1 METDLGQSVI
11 QSPYFDTNK
20 FQKQIELIKNASE
33 AAQKK
38 IDHYSAHNED
48 VLRAIDVVEDFLR
61 DKHRLCYGGQ
71 AINAHLPNKYKIYNP
86 EYSIPDYDFFTPDQ
100 ASDIKYLVKLLRK
113 AGFTEISARE
123 GMHEGTIKIYVDFIP
138 VADITSIDSKLY
150 KILSKREFRYDGISY
165 LDANTLRMLMYLELS
180 RPRGEVGRWEKVYE
194 RLSLFN
200 EFVPMKHCHTTT
212 NIFKEALSQQQTEFV
227 INYIIEN
234 RRLFAGSELIN
245 YYKQNLFGKHRNIT
259 WVINN
264 KKPIIFLSP
273 DIENDSK
280 QIRNFFSETHTALSN
295 NSTSHGNYTI
305 KSISSKGAELI
316 PTLKII
322 RYKNKNLIYIIKQ
335 DACLSYFN
343 VSIEQNKLL
352 KIASLDTLITLYFS
366 LGLLK
371 SEYMDMGSIECLAN
385 ELVQISIKARK
396 NPDQFPF
403 PFISIKC
410 IGHQQSLPS
419 LIRAKVKRIT
429 QKRQNLQN
437 LIRNTNTPTSI
448 TSSHKNNLKKHNKTI
463 KHTRKTTSKTIFDY
477 I

>member
-1 METDLGQSVI
+1 MESDLGQSVI

-20 FQKQIELIKNASE
+20 FQKQIELIKNASDV
-33 AAQKK
+33 AQKK

-61 DKHRLCYGGQ
+61 DRHRLCYGGQ

-100 ASDIKYLVKLLRK
+100 ASDIKLLVKNLRK

-123 GMHEGTIKIYVDFIP
+123 GMHEGTVKIYVDFVP
-138 VADITSIDSKLY
+138 VADITAIDNKLY
-150 KILSKREFRYDGISY
+150 KILSQREFRYDGISY

-180 RPRGEVGRWEKVYE
+180 RPRGEVQRWEKVYE

-200 EFVPMKHCHTTT
+200 EFVHMKQCHTPQD
-212 NIFKEALSQQQTEFV
+212 IFKEGLSSNQTEYV
-227 INYIIEN
+227 INYIIQN
-234 RRLFAGSELIN
+234 RRLFAGSDLIN
-245 YYKQNLFGKHRNIT
+245 YYRQNLFGKQRNIS
-259 WVINN
+259 WIINN

-273 DIENDSK
+273 DIDNDAK
-280 QIRNFFSETHTALSN
+280 QIRNYFSETHTSSN
-295 NSTSHGNYTI
+295 NSSKHSNYTI
-305 KSISSKGAELI
+305 KSISYKGAELI
-316 PTLKII
+316 PTLKIV
-322 RYKNKNLIYIIKQ
+322 RYKNRNLVFIIKQ

-343 VSIEQNKLL
+343 VSIDQNKLL

-366 LGLLK
+366 LGLVK
-371 SEYMDMGSIECLAN
+371 SEYMNMGSIECLAN

-396 NPDQFPF
+396 NPEQFPF

-429 QKRQNLQN
+429 QKRKNLQN
-437 LIRNTNTPTSI
+437 LIRNNSM
-448 TSSHKNNLKKHNKTI
+448 SKKHNKTI
-463 KHTRKTTSKTIFDY
+463 RNSHKRHTTKTSSKTTIFDY

>member
-1 METDLGQSVI
+1 MESDLGQSVI

-20 FQKQIELIKNASE
+20 FQKQIELIKDASD

-100 ASDIKYLVKLLRK
+100 SSDIRYLVKNLRK

-123 GMHEGTIKIYVDFIP
+123 GMHEGTVKIYVDFIP
-138 VADITSIDSKLY
+138 VADITAIDNKLY
-150 KILSKREFRYDGISY
+150 KILSHREFRYDGISY

-180 RPRGEVGRWEKVYE
+180 RPRGEVQRWEKVYE

-200 EFVPMKHCHTTT
+200 EFVPMKQCHSVQ
-212 NIFKEALSQQQTEFV
+212 NIFKEALSSNQTEYV
-227 INYIIEN
+227 INYIIQN
-234 RRLFAGSELIN
+234 RRLFAGSDLIN
-245 YYKQNLFGKHRNIT
+245 YYKQNIFGKHRNIS
-259 WVINN
+259 WIIDN

-273 DIENDSK
+273 DIDNDAK
-280 QIRNFFSETHTALSN
+280 QIRNYFSETHTTSN
-295 NSTSHGNYTI
+295 NSSKQGNYTI
-305 KSISSKGAELI
+305 KSISSKGAEII
-316 PTLKII
+316 PTLKIV
-322 RYKNKNLIYIIKQ
+322 RYKNKNLVFIVKQ

-343 VSIEQNKLL
+343 VSVDQNKLL

-385 ELVQISIKARK
+385 ELVQVSIKSRK
-396 NPDQFPF
+396 NPEQFAF

-410 IGHQQSLPS
+410 VGHQQSLPS

-437 LIRNTNTPTSI
+437 LIRNTSI
-448 TSSHKNNLKKHNKTI
+448 SKKHNKTVRNSH
-463 KHTRKTTSKTIFDY
+463 KRHASKTSSKTTIFDY